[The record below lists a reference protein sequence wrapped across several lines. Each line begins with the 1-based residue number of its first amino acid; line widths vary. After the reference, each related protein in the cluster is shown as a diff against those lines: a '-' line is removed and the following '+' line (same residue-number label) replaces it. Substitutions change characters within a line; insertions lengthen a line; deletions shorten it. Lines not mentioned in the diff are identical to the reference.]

1 MEEPN
6 PWLAV
11 TLRARV
17 GESVDPAR
25 IADVLV
31 LIVCEVEAALAP
43 ALGSRGI
50 ELLFR
55 RSLYLSAT
63 LQRLPTLQPMSATPL
78 DDAAGMPTPIDFGP
92 LRAMLAQ
99 HTGADAITHGT
110 ALLQAFYDQLV
121 ELVGLPLT
129 ERLLRSVWA
138 NYSSS
143 VPAPDRG

>member
-6 PWLAV
+6 PWLAL
-11 TLRARV
+11 TLRARA

-31 LIVCEVEAALAP
+31 SILREVEAALAP
-43 ALGSRGI
+43 VLGTRGI

-55 RSLYLSAT
+55 RSLHLSAT
-63 LQRLPTLQPMSATPL
+63 LQPLSNLQPLIATPL
-78 DDAAGMPTPIDFGP
+78 DEALGMPTPLDFDP
-92 LRAMLAQ
+92 LRVMLAQ

-110 ALLQAFYDQLV
+110 ALLQTLYDQLV
-121 ELVGLPLT
+121 ELVGLSLT

-138 NYSSS
+138 NYSS
-143 VPAPDRG
+143 G